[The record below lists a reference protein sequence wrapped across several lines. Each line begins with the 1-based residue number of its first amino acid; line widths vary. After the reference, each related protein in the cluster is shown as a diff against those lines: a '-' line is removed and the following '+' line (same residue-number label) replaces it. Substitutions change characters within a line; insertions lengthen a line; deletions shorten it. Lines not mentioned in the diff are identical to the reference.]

1 MDSTDFIASDN
12 RLIMR
17 NTVIAAIAT
26 VVLNLLV
33 YAIGNMAGWIPDDL
47 PSRADN
53 FGIPAIIA
61 STLIPVVGGGIL
73 LTILIH
79 TTHHPVL
86 MFCLISSV
94 VFIATL
100 VAPLSVAG
108 ASTSFRAFLVSLHL
122 ITVVVG
128 VALLIRGVAD
138 EPEQ

>member
-1 MDSTDFIASDN
+1 MSSTDFVASDN
-12 RLIMR
+12 RLVMR
-17 NTVIAAIAT
+17 NTIIAAFTT
-26 VVLNLLV
+26 VALNLVL
-33 YAIGNMAGWIPDDL
+33 YFIGEAAGWIPDTL
-47 PSRADN
+47 PERADN

-73 LTILIH
+73 LLILIH

-108 ASTSFRAFLVSLHL
+108 ASTSFRTFLVALHL
-122 ITVVVG
+122 ITVIVG
-128 VALLIRGVAD
+128 VTLLIRNVAD
-138 EPEQ
+138 EPE